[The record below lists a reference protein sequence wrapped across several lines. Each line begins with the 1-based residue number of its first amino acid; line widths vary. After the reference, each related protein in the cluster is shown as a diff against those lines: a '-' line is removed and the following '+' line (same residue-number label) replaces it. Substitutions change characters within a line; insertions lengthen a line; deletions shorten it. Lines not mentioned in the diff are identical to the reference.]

1 MESTR
6 QKFSMVELFVVI
18 AIITILA
25 TLLLPALQKAR
36 MTARTVSCVSNLRQI
51 GGALTAY
58 CADHN
63 DWMPAETSSGGNV
76 GSRIHFLRRYL
87 GYQGTAGWRE
97 SPTAYNKSVAFC
109 PESAADPL
117 LISEYPH
124 SGYGIAYQSYAATYL
139 FQNKNGGWANEGR
152 SRISRLLNQNPAG
165 ILNICSRGVLRGQL
179 RQGDDI
185 SPNLLNTFTNVNLRY
200 YHRKFVGLRADG
212 AVTLRS
218 SAIAARN
225 DELYLKSQE

>member
-1 MESTR
+1 
-6 QKFSMVELFVVI
+6 MVELLVVI

-179 RQGDDI
+179 RQGGRHQSQ
-185 SPNLLNTFTNVNLRY
+185 SPEYLHQREFTLLPSEIRWIAGRRCGDAPFLRN
-200 YHRKFVGLRADG
+200 RG
-212 AVTLRS
+212 AQR
-218 SAIAARN
+218 
-225 DELYLKSQE
+225 

>member
-6 QKFSMVELFVVI
+6 QKFSMVELLVVI

-87 GYQGTAGWRE
+87 TD
-97 SPTAYNKSVAFC
+97 FC
-109 PESAADPL
+109 NAV
-117 LISEYPH
+117 
-124 SGYGIAYQSYAATYL
+124 
-139 FQNKNGGWANEGR
+139 
-152 SRISRLLNQNPAG
+152 RL
-165 ILNICSRGVLRGQL
+165 
-179 RQGDDI
+179 
-185 SPNLLNTFTNVNLRY
+185 
-200 YHRKFVGLRADG
+200 
-212 AVTLRS
+212 S
-218 SAIAARN
+218 SAVLPRALCSKRPA
-225 DELYLKSQE
+225 